1 MSVTAESQRRVT
13 VGDRPDRTLLV
24 FHAERLHDDPVW
36 GRVLPIATAL
46 AESGIRLTFFVF
58 PYRAEAVG
66 ADLTPRVR
74 ELRELGHE
82 IAQHTHFY
90 AGKSFLTEQK
100 SDDLSDANVVACL
113 ERDADTPAGDGRR
126 AARVHRRRLAAAGGG
141 IGDAARPGVRVRRLR
156 SPSAARR
163 PSA

>member
-1 MSVTAESQRRVT
+1 MTIRSG
-13 VGDRPDRTLLV
+13 VGSCRSR
-24 FHAERLHDDPVW
+24 
-36 GRVLPIATAL
+36 TAL
-46 AESGIRLTFFVF
+46 AEDGIALTFFVF

-66 ADLTPRVR
+66 ADLTARVR
-74 ELRELGHE
+74 ELKELGHE

-100 SDDLSDANVVACL
+100 SDDFSDGNVVACL
-113 ERDADTPAGDGRR
+113 ERDADTLR
-126 AARVHRRRLAAAGGG
+126 AMGVEPRGVHRRGLAAARGG
-141 IGDAARPGVRVRRLR
+141 IGGVARPGVRVRRLR